1 MSRILVT
8 GATGFVGR
16 ALVPLLRTCGH
27 TVRAAVRRP
36 DAVLPVGVEA
46 VLVGEIGSLTDWRAA
61 LDGIEAVVHLAGLAH
76 NRYRREDF
84 PDQRHAFTE
93 INLGGTRR
101 LAEAAAAAGIRRMV
115 YVSSLKA
122 VCEGG
127 DAALVTGAT
136 PARPGSDYGR
146 SKLMAEDA
154 LAEVAAGS
162 DLEAV
167 VLRPPLV
174 YGPGVSANFAQ
185 LLDLCRRGV
194 PLPLASIR
202 NQRSFL
208 FVGNLADAIVR
219 CLDHPGAVGGR
230 FLLHDGTPLSTPD
243 LLRRTAA
250 ALGRPARLL
259 PVPVPVLDGLAR
271 LVGRLPAARRLT
283 GSLAVDDAALREAI
297 GWTPPFTT
305 EDGLRI
311 TAEWFKASRGP

>member
-8 GATGFVGR
+8 GATGFIGR
-16 ALVPLLRTCGH
+16 TLVPRLLVRGH

-36 DAVLPVGVEA
+36 DAVLPAGVEA
-46 VLVGEIGSLTDWRAA
+46 IRVGDIGTGTDWPAA
-61 LDGIEAVVHLAGLAH
+61 LDGIEVVVHLAGLAH
-76 NRYRREDF
+76 NQYRREDF
-84 PDQRHAFTE
+84 PDERHAFNE

-101 LAEAAAAAGIRRMV
+101 LAEAASAAGIRRMV
-115 YVSSLKA
+115 YISSLKA
-122 VCEGG
+122 VCEGSG
-127 DAALVTGAT
+127 AAPVTGET
-136 PARPGSDYGR
+136 PARPESDYGR

-154 LAEVAAGS
+154 LAEVAAGGN
-162 DLEAV
+162 LETV

-174 YGPGVSANFAQ
+174 YGPGVAANFAR

-219 CLDHPGAVGGR
+219 CLDHPGAIGGR
-230 FLLHDGTPLSTPD
+230 FLLHDGMPLSTPE

-259 PVPVPVLDGLAR
+259 PMPAPVIDGLAR
-271 LVGRLPAARRLT
+271 LAGRLPAVRRLT
-283 GSLAVDDAALREAI
+283 GSLAVDDDALREAI
-297 GWTPPFTT
+297 GWKPPFTT
-305 EDGLRI
+305 DDGLRI
-311 TAEWFKASRGP
+311 TAEWFKATRG